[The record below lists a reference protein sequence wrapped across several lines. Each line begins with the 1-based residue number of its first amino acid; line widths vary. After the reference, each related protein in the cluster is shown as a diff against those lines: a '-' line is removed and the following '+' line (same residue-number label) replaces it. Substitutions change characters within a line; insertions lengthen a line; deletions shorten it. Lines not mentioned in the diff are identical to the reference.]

1 VTTEFKR
8 LGKSGAYRLGQLRAQ
23 GIKQQRPPAPFR
35 PKFIR
40 PDHRWPTAHWLLGLL
55 VGALIIMAT
64 AFAGWWFMPFVVGVL
79 AGLANW
85 VGAWHTRVAVP
96 AVAIMA
102 ALGWGAPLW
111 YAVVRG
117 QPYGGVARVI
127 AALLGLP
134 GYAAVGMAMTVLM
147 AVVLALAG
155 YWAGRAVTPRP
166 IEDLAGIC
174 AAMAAH
180 TGA

>member
-1 VTTEFKR
+1 MTTEFKR

-23 GIKQQRPPAPFR
+23 GIKQQQPPAPFR

-40 PDHRWPTAHWLLGLL
+40 PDHRWPMSTWLLGLL

-64 AFAGWWFMPFVVGVL
+64 ALAGWWFIPFLAGVL

-85 VGAWHTRVAVP
+85 VGAWRTRVAVP

-102 ALGWGAPLW
+102 AAGWAVPLW
-111 YAVVRG
+111 YAVLKG
-117 QPYGGVARVI
+117 QPYGAVARVI
-127 AALLGLP
+127 AAMLGLP
-134 GYAAVGMAMTVLM
+134 GYAAVGIGVTVLV

-155 YWAGRAVTPRP
+155 YWAGRAVSLRP
-166 IEDLAGIC
+166 MED
-174 AAMAAH
+174 
-180 TGA
+180 